1 MNFYL
6 NLFLSNNNLKYEVES
21 SNGIIP
27 TVENKNDRILER
39 ESRKVDNVRLN
50 IVMFNLA
57 YPKAIEDVVNTPDDI
72 MEQHYDTSLI
82 LEIYDDEEK
91 KLYTFY
97 DLLYSTN
104 KSLDN
109 ATIEYNKLHEI
120 IFSSDNAEDL
130 LNSIVELTK

>member
-39 ESRKVDNVRLN
+39 ESRTIDNVRLN

-57 YPKAIEDVVNTPDDI
+57 YPKTIEDAVNTPNDI

-109 ATIEYNKLHEI
+109 ATIEYNKLHEM

>member
-1 MNFYL
+1 
-6 NLFLSNNNLKYEVES
+6 
-21 SNGIIP
+21 
-27 TVENKNDRILER
+27 
-39 ESRKVDNVRLN
+39 
-50 IVMFNLA
+50 MFNLA
-57 YPKAIEDVVNTPDDI
+57 YPKAIEDVVNTPNDI

-82 LEIYDDEEK
+82 LEIYDDKEK

-104 KSLDN
+104 KSLDS
-109 ATIEYNKLHEI
+109 ATLEYDKLHEI

>member
-1 MNFYL
+1 
-6 NLFLSNNNLKYEVES
+6 
-21 SNGIIP
+21 
-27 TVENKNDRILER
+27 
-39 ESRKVDNVRLN
+39 
-50 IVMFNLA
+50 MFNLA
-57 YPKAIEDVVNTPDDI
+57 YPKAIEDAVNTPNDI

-82 LEIYDDEEK
+82 LEIYDDKEK

-120 IFSSDNAEDL
+120 IFSSDNAKDL

>member
-21 SNGIIP
+21 SNGIIS

-57 YPKAIEDVVNTPDDI
+57 YPKAIEDAVNTPNDI
-72 MEQHYDTSLI
+72 MEQHYDKSLI
-82 LEIYDDEEK
+82 LEIYDGEEK

-104 KSLDN
+104 KSLYN
-109 ATIEYNKLHEI
+109 ATIEYNKLHEM

-130 LNSIVELTK
+130 LNSIVELIK

>member
-21 SNGIIP
+21 SNGIIS

-57 YPKAIEDVVNTPDDI
+57 YPKAIEDAVNTPNDI

-82 LEIYDDEEK
+82 LEIYDGEEK

-104 KSLDN
+104 KSLYN
-109 ATIEYNKLHEI
+109 ATIEYNKLHEM

-130 LNSIVELTK
+130 LNSIVELIK

>member
-6 NLFLSNNNLKYEVES
+6 NLFLSNNNLKYDVES
-21 SNGIIP
+21 SNGMIP

-39 ESRKVDNVRLN
+39 ESRTVDNVRLN

-57 YPKAIEDVVNTPDDI
+57 YPKAIEDAVNTPNDI

-82 LEIYDDEEK
+82 LEIYDDEK
-91 KLYTFY
+91 KNLYTFY

-104 KSLDN
+104 RSLDN
-109 ATIEYNKLHEI
+109 ATIEYNKLHEM